1 MTSNT
6 GNDDPNVGKIALVG
20 VIGAILLFV
29 IIVAMQALFY
39 NVEDAQRTSKL
50 GVGDPNEL
58 GRLRA
63 GQLEQ
68 LHTYRWIDK
77 PNGVVG
83 IPVDL
88 SMDLIVREAND
99 EKVTEPKGVV
109 EQP

>member
-6 GNDDPNVGKIALVG
+6 VNDDPNVGKITLVG
-20 VIGAILLFV
+20 VIGAILLFA

-39 NVEDAQRTSKL
+39 NVEEAQRTSKL
-50 GVGDPNEL
+50 GVGDPYEL

-63 GQLEQ
+63 RQLEQ
-68 LHTYRWIDK
+68 LHAYRWLDK

-83 IPVDL
+83 IPIEL
-88 SMDLIVREAND
+88 GMDLIVREAND
-99 EKVTEPKGVV
+99 ENVTEPKGAV